1 MMVGRTPEWAQ
12 TLVLKKCSTEA
23 KPVYHDIVLEKH
35 PLQQLKY
42 GEVLV
47 KINAASFNRREVCMR
62 HCEGSLLIQR
72 YGQLWQRLGQYPGIK
87 FGCTLGADGA
97 GDITVDIRAPETE
110 TSYYRHSSCIR
121 GSK

>member
-1 MMVGRTPEWAQ
+1 MEFYVSDIESRPGRAVHSQAHERPSCRAVVLYTSFATSLRFLFMMAGRTPEWAK

-72 YGQLWQRLGQYPGIK
+72 HG
-87 FGCTLGADGA
+87 
-97 GDITVDIRAPETE
+97 
-110 TSYYRHSSCIR
+110 
-121 GSK
+121 